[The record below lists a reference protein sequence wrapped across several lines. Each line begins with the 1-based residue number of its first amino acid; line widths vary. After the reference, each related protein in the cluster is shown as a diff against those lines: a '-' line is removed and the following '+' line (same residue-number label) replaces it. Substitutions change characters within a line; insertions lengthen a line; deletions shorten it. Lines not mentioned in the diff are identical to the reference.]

1 MFYSPSEVL
10 FWCIKWCSYMY
21 QLSVFHKTVK
31 SIQVRLLIQAL
42 VISYFN
48 DDAKIRTTTV
58 RTNAY
63 TACPHV
69 AFETFIY
76 KLQSLY
82 NNYNLCI
89 YNCMNIYFIC
99 TVSMLGGSK
108 PCATRNSYNIII
120 LISHLT
126 VSTIH

>member
-1 MFYSPSEVL
+1 
-10 FWCIKWCSYMY
+10 MY
-21 QLSVFHKTVK
+21 LCLVSTFSLSQDCQKNPSVFINTR
-31 SIQVRLLIQAL
+31 SGI
-42 VISYFN
+42 ISYFY
-48 DDAKIRTTTV
+48 DGTKIRTTTV

-108 PCATRNSYNIII
+108 PCANRNSYNIII